1 VANISDPYDLK
12 PADVFRQA
20 RTVVSKTSRASDG
33 NWYREPGDIAC
44 QWHIWFDGGREV
56 CSATFSRSDNC
67 WRQGPPLPLAGLTT
81 GEDVQ
86 SLLGDLLS
94 PTYFGHKPKAL
105 GIILHVADEFSLA
118 EVAPSTEATPDG
130 ADDFN
135 VLRYNLIDSPRD
147 FLADRDISVDTISWR
162 LLPYWGAPTTQSRC
176 TAVSLPRTREVFL
189 NKLVEGGE
197 EWRIPV
203 RVAVT
208 SAPMEALAA
217 LALLKPE
224 LRGGGLVAF
233 PYLKYTAVFALNA
246 EGELRSARSLA
257 HRGGNPLPTSFGDIL
272 WNMAV
277 SAELITN
284 DGAGQLLPNLII
296 ASPNETV
303 LNEATREM
311 EVYSLKRQR
320 IVAQALN
327 LSTHPTTASLP
338 GHRPEFLPYDSGAAS
353 QAGSGGTLSSSET
366 FRSLWDGWATQN
378 FFNTAKIDNLYP
390 TLADLRLLRFSSWFV
405 GLLGISLLAIGAY
418 GVYGLVTAM
427 RHPSW
432 KLTAEEVETTKGQHQ
447 KLFAEQ
453 KQIDITERL
462 MLPRSQGWSTL
473 ELLLQMFP
481 EDSGARLETFEYEAK
496 AAQITA
502 AARPKPAKKP
512 KPGDPVVQDTSVQAV
527 GMVREWTFKGLAKP
541 KTLELL
547 NNLNSQRGLTAFFE
561 QVAKA
566 TGDTSLIP
574 DPSRQLRLSLSQG
587 QNSRYS
593 ATASASEAVKNPA
606 VTYPYFFEAT
616 ISQTISEKDPLAL
629 PTGKPF

>member
-1 VANISDPYDLK
+1 MSTITDPYDLK
-12 PADVFRQA
+12 PGEVYRQA
-20 RTVVSKTSRASDG
+20 RTVASKTSRGTDG

-81 GEDVQ
+81 GEDVF

-105 GIILHVADEFSLA
+105 GVILHVADEFSLT
-118 EVAPSTEATPDG
+118 EVSTASDG
-130 ADDFN
+130 VSDGGDDFN
-135 VLRYNLIDSPRD
+135 LLRYNLIDSPKD
-147 FLADRDISVDTISWR
+147 FLADRDVSTDTVSWR
-162 LLPYWGAPTTQSRC
+162 LLPFWGAPTGQPRSIAVAMPRSRE
-176 TAVSLPRTREVFL
+176 TFL
-189 NKLVEGGE
+189 SRLVEGGE
-197 EWRIPV
+197 DWRIPI
-203 RVAVT
+203 RVSVA

-224 LRGGGLVAF
+224 IRGGGLVAF

-246 EGELRSARSLA
+246 DGDLRSARSLA
-257 HRGGNPLPTSFGDIL
+257 HRGGNPIPSSFGDIL

-277 SAELITN
+277 SAELIAN

-296 ASPNETV
+296 ASPNKGT
-303 LNEATREM
+303 LAEATREL

-320 IVAQALN
+320 IVAQVLD

-338 GHRPEFLPYDSGAAS
+338 GNRPEFLPYDSGASS
-353 QAGSGGTLSSSET
+353 QVGSAGPLSRSET

-390 TLADLRLLRFSSWFV
+390 TLGDLRLLRFSSWFV
-405 GLLGISLLAIGAY
+405 ALLGLTLLALGGY
-418 GVYGLVTAM
+418 GVYGLFTAM

-432 KLTAEEVETTKGQHQ
+432 ELTEAQVQTTKTQHE

-453 KQIDITERL
+453 KQIDITESL
-462 MLPRSQGWSTL
+462 MKPRSLGWTNL

-481 EDSGARLETFEYEAK
+481 EDSGVRLDGFEYAV
-496 AAQITA
+496 
-502 AARPKPAKKP
+502 KPLQSIGAKKP
-512 KPGDPVVQDTSVQAV
+512 TGPAAPGGIQTV
-527 GMVREWTFKGLAKP
+527 GMTREWSFKGLAKA
-541 KTLELL
+541 KTLDIL
-547 NNLNSQRGLTAFFE
+547 NDLNSQRGLNAFFD

-566 TGDTSLIP
+566 TNDASLVP
-574 DPSRQLRLSLSQG
+574 DPTRQVRLTLT
-587 QNSRYS
+587 QNQNPRFNV
-593 ATASASEAVKNPA
+593 TASAGEAAKDPA
-606 VTYPYFFEAT
+606 LTYPYSFEAV
-616 ISQTISEKDPLAL
+616 ISQTITERDPLAL

>member
-1 VANISDPYDLK
+1 MSVISDPYDLK
-12 PADVFRQA
+12 PADVYRQA
-20 RTVVSKTSRASDG
+20 RTVASKTSRGSDG

-105 GIILHVADEFSLA
+105 GVVLHVADEFSLA
-118 EVAPSTEATPDG
+118 EVASSPDAG
-130 ADDFN
+130 SDAAEDFN

-147 FLADRDISVDTISWR
+147 FLADRDVSVDTVSWR
-162 LLPYWGAPTTQSRC
+162 LLPFWGAPASQPRC
-176 TAVSLPRTREVFL
+176 AAISLPRSREVFL

-208 SAPMEALAA
+208 SAPLEALTA
-217 LALLKPE
+217 LAILKPE
-224 LRGGGLVAF
+224 LRGGGLIAF

-246 EGELRSARSLA
+246 AGELRSARSLA
-257 HRGGNPLPTSFGDIL
+257 HRGGNPLPASFGDIL

-277 SAELITN
+277 SAELITS
-284 DGAGQLLPNLII
+284 DGAGQLLPSLLIM
-296 ASPNETV
+296 SPNQGI
-303 LNEATREM
+303 LQEATKEL
-311 EVYSLKRQR
+311 ELYSLKRQR
-320 IVAQALN
+320 IIAQTLD
-327 LSTHPTTASLP
+327 LSTHPTTANLP
-338 GHRPEFLPYDSGAAS
+338 GHRPEFLPYDAGAAS
-353 QAGSGGTLSSSET
+353 GAGSGGMAGSET

-378 FFNTAKIDNLYP
+378 FFHTAKIDNLYP

-405 GLLGISLLAIGAY
+405 GLLGISLLAIG
-418 GVYGLVTAM
+418 GWGIYGLFTAM

-432 KLTAEEVETTKGQHQ
+432 NLTPEEVSTTKLQHE
-447 KLFAEQ
+447 KLFAEE
-453 KQIDITERL
+453 KQIDITGRL
-462 MLPRSQGWSTL
+462 LLPRSQGWSTL
-473 ELLLQMFP
+473 ELLLQLFP
-481 EDSGARLETFEYEAK
+481 EDSGVRLESFGYEVEP
-496 AAQITA
+496 AATGPQ
-502 AARPKPAKKP
+502 KKGATP
-512 KPGDPVVQDTSVQAV
+512 IGAV
-527 GMVREWTFKGLAKP
+527 GLNREWTFKGLAKP

-547 NNLNSQRGLTAFFE
+547 NNLNSQRGLTAFFD

-566 TGDTSLIP
+566 TNDLSFAP
-574 DPSRQLRLSLSQG
+574 DPTRQVRINLTQTR
-587 QNSRYS
+587 NPKFS
-593 ATASASEAVKNPA
+593 ATASAGEAAKDPSL
-606 VTYPYFFEAT
+606 TYPYAFEAT
-616 ISQTISEKDPLAL
+616 ISQSLTDKDPLAL